1 MKKALSFVLSAA
13 LVAVMAFSM
22 AACKSKDSG
31 TSSSGNDSSSSSSQS
46 SSTQSS
52 SQESSASESS
62 SSQSSL
68 KYNTVSEFV
77 ASDAMQAQMQT
88 MKDQLESDEMS
99 MEITGDDVHLI
110 YTYTFKTDI
119 DLSGAADTLKA
130 GLDAEASTFENVAS
144 MLKTAV
150 NVDDPIVVV
159 RYLDKDGSEIYSQ
172 EFTAK

>member
-22 AACKSKDSG
+22 AACKSKDNG

-46 SSTQSS
+46 SSEQSS
-52 SQESSASESS
+52 SSENSS
-62 SSQSSL
+62 SKSSL
-68 KYNTVSEFV
+68 KFNTVEEFV
-77 ASDAMQAQMQT
+77 ASDAMQAQMKS
-88 MKDQLESDEMS
+88 MKDELESDEMS
-99 MEITGDDVHLI
+99 MEITGDETRLI

-130 GLDAEASTFENVAS
+130 GLEAQASTFENVAS

-159 RYLDKDGSEIYSQ
+159 RYQDKNGDEIYSQ